1 MTQNGRE
8 VSWQTQAIIAGVILI
23 SAPVL
28 LGVGGWFADRL
39 SPDALG
45 MGVGLLFGVLAGLP
59 TTLLLLRA
67 NELGRQAAEPEGW
80 PDEYTEP
87 APQLTINETHYHY
100 HAPAALPEGEQS
112 IVVVMQPKQLT
123 GGRYE

>member
-1 MTQNGRE
+1 MKQNGRE
-8 VSWQTQAIIAGVILI
+8 VSWQTQAIGAGVILG
-23 SAPVL
+23 SVPVL

-45 MGVGLLFGVLAGLP
+45 MAVGLLFGVLAGLP

-67 NELGRQAAEPEGW
+67 SELGRRAAEPEGW

-87 APQLTINETHYHY
+87 APQLTINQTHYHY

-112 IVVVMQPKQLT
+112 IVVVMQPKQLA